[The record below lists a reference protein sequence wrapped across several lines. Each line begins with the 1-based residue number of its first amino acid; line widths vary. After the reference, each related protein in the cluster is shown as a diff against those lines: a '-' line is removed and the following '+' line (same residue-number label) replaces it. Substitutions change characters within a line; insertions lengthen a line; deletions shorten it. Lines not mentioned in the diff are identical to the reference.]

1 MSESHSCERAFRYVV
16 SELVNKKIKKV
27 TIGSCLNCFL
37 QEKIEKKM
45 KRELGFMILKM
56 IADQKKRGV
65 LNIPPEAL
73 SILVNK
79 IIEDMP
85 ESWE

>member
-1 MSESHSCERAFRYVV
+1 MSESHSCERAFRYVM
-16 SELVNKKIKKV
+16 SELANKKIKKV

-45 KRELGFMILKM
+45 KIELGFMILKM

-65 LNIPPEAL
+65 LNIPPEPL

-79 IIEDMP
+79 IIEDML
-85 ESWE
+85 ESCE